1 MMTER
6 TREPARSERP
16 QGSIPSGVRDSV
28 TVNVARATIRYL
40 ADHGLPPSPDNY
52 LLAWKAVGGPWA
64 DAGERSD
71 TTSEPTGA
79 SAEDAIRQSDM
90 LRKTQAELLEIVRAL
105 CDSIESIAE
114 QDGWLITQVRALRDA
129 VGTGADRRSLAAAR
143 AMLETARQSQHDI
156 SRSRRDALGALRGLL
171 PDLIAQMTQLGERSG
186 EFGESLTGRLESIS
200 QAESIEAIAEEVRH
214 LMADAQ
220 SMSQSVEQARGR
232 LEGGARQARELED
245 QVARL
250 EQELARASELLLTDH
265 LTQAA
270 NRTGLEQA
278 FVKAIARLADDEGVM
293 VALLDV
299 DDFKRV
305 NDVMGHFA
313 GDGVLRH
320 LARLLQEQV
329 RGIDTVARYGG
340 EEFVIVMPAM
350 TQADARDCLIKAQ
363 RELTRS
369 VYLHEARKVFIT
381 FSAGL
386 TAVRAADSLETA
398 LARAD
403 EGMYRSKRA
412 GKNCVTVV

>member
-1 MMTER
+1 MTQR
-6 TREPARSERP
+6 TPEPARSERP

-40 ADHGLPPSPDNY
+40 TEHGLPPSPDNY
-52 LLAWKAVGGPWA
+52 LLAWKAVGGPLA
-64 DAGERSD
+64 DAGARSD
-71 TTSEPTGA
+71 TVSESA
-79 SAEDAIRQSDM
+79 AVSAEDAIRQSDM

-129 VGTGADRRSLAAAR
+129 VGNGADRRSLAAAR

-186 EFGESLTGRLESIS
+186 EFGASLTGHLESIAH
-200 QAESIEAIAEEVRH
+200 AESIEAIAEEVRH

-220 SMSQSVEQARGR
+220 SMSQSVERARGR

>member
-1 MMTER
+1 MTNITLAPGFDAARER
-6 TREPARSERP
+6 
-16 QGSIPSGVRDSV
+16 
-28 TVNVARATIRYL
+28 
-40 ADHGLPPSPDNY
+40 
-52 LLAWKAVGGPWA
+52 
-64 DAGERSD
+64 
-71 TTSEPTGA
+71 
-79 SAEDAIRQSDM
+79 
-90 LRKTQAELLEIVRAL
+90 
-105 CDSIESIAE
+105 
-114 QDGWLITQVRALRDA
+114 VRALRDA

-386 TAVRAADSLETA
+386 TAVRSADSLETA

>member
-1 MMTER
+1 
-6 TREPARSERP
+6 
-16 QGSIPSGVRDSV
+16 
-28 TVNVARATIRYL
+28 
-40 ADHGLPPSPDNY
+40 
-52 LLAWKAVGGPWA
+52 
-64 DAGERSD
+64 
-71 TTSEPTGA
+71 
-79 SAEDAIRQSDM
+79 
-90 LRKTQAELLEIVRAL
+90 
-105 CDSIESIAE
+105 
-114 QDGWLITQVRALRDA
+114 
-129 VGTGADRRSLAAAR
+129 
-143 AMLETARQSQHDI
+143 
-156 SRSRRDALGALRGLL
+156 
-171 PDLIAQMTQLGERSG
+171 
-186 EFGESLTGRLESIS
+186 
-200 QAESIEAIAEEVRH
+200 
-214 LMADAQ
+214 MADAQ

-278 FVKAIARLADDEGVM
+278 FVKAIARLPEDKGVM